1 MVKLS
6 PAGRR
11 WTSSRRFET
20 SMPTKTGALSMT
32 RFRWMRADQP
42 WPPFGLRG
50 HGRRGARYL
59 PGLAGPMGK
68 RAPAGLPDP
77 DTYRIGSRQHTNG
90 EVQGGPD
97 RRARFL
103 IASGVA
109 EPDGRDPRGGAAL
122 LSRAGPPPRRSP
134 AA

>member
-90 EVQGGPD
+90 QVDVSVAYHFGP
-97 RRARFL
+97 FGM
-103 IASGVA
+103 SWVA
-109 EPDGRDPRGGAAL
+109 DF
-122 LSRAGPPPRRSP
+122 SMPPLPMVTPSCP
-134 AA
+134 AARAAIRERF

>member
-90 EVQGGPD
+90 QV
-97 RRARFL
+97 
-103 IASGVA
+103 SH
-109 EPDGRDPRGGAAL
+109 DGRWSRETAVLEDADAPVDVAAGVLRPGA
-122 LSRAGPPPRRSP
+122 
-134 AA
+134 

>member
-77 DTYRIGSRQHTNG
+77 DTYRIGSRRTYEWASSNG
-90 EVQGGPD
+90 PGMAGLLLGSSAEEHQWP
-97 RRARFL
+97 AR
-103 IASGVA
+103 
-109 EPDGRDPRGGAAL
+109 
-122 LSRAGPPPRRSP
+122 LSRNDGANTAKSSNCQQ
-134 AA
+134 AS